1 MNPFEPYLP
10 AYREGTIPER
20 PWWRR
25 EGSWCVR
32 TDGACR
38 RGNVG
43 PPPTAYAAMCEGPWF
58 PTREEWLAA
67 IDAYDLAHPLPVPR
81 VLAGQVWAR
90 AVAGGG
96 WESFTV
102 GYACDDDVIIIGRP
116 FTQPRFERWSDLQN
130 ASLRDSVLVYG
141 PLAPWAPPGW
151 KP

>member
-58 PTREEWLAA
+58 PTREEWRAA

-81 VLAGQVWAR
+81 VLAGQVWADENGCCH
-90 AVAGGG
+90 AVTYM
-96 WESFTV
+96 SPTPPTH
-102 GYACDDDVIIIGRP
+102 IGHSPVARCC
-116 FTQPRFERWSDLQN
+116 
-130 ASLRDSVLVYG
+130 LVWG

>member
-10 AYREGTIPER
+10 TYREGTIPER
-20 PWWRR
+20 PWWRSVPTYGGG
-25 EGSWCVR
+25 EVVR
-32 TDGACR
+32 TDGRVAWSWCSE
-38 RGNVG
+38 G
-43 PPPTAYAAMCEGPWF
+43 PPGDGALFRVMDDF
-58 PTREEWLAA
+58 
-67 IDAYDLAHPLPVPR
+67 DLAHPLPVPR